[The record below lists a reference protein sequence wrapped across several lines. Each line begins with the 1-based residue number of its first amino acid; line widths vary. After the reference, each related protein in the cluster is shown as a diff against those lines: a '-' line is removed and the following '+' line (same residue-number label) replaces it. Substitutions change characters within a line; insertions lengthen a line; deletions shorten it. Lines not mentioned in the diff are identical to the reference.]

1 MTTLGEKIRTL
12 RKEKKLTQSEL
23 AGTELTKSMLSQ
35 IENGKATPS
44 MKTLHYLADKLGCDA
59 SFLLEEDANE
69 LAALIQKMEQY
80 IQDMRFKDVYET
92 LHPIVHDVL
101 PPTLNVARLYKQYAK
116 VATYTGNYD
125 VHAYTE
131 KAIIIFEKYALYRE
145 STETKLIS
153 YYSLFRHKKYNEC
166 LQLIHSIRDE
176 YKEKHLEM
184 DLIMQIEL
192 FWYEAIILLVLGN
205 YEGSK
210 EILLQTL
217 DFSKKNQVYYK
228 MDQYYCILSFQ
239 AILVK
244 DTEGYLHNLEKAKQ
258 FAIFTENTVS
268 LTTLHILQAY
278 FHNTITKQYEAA
290 LSHIETYGKELITKL
305 EPEKNG
311 FYFLEKGKALYGL
324 ERYHEALQALQQ
336 VTIPEYTHHPI
347 DQALLT
353 TAGSFRALCYM
364 HLEEIEQALYEAKQA
379 HTAMQDYHAPM
390 FSSFTEET
398 LQMIQKL

>member
-44 MKTLHYLADKLGCDA
+44 MKTLRYLADKLGCDA
-59 SFLLEEDANE
+59 SFLLEEDAIE
-69 LAALIQKMEQY
+69 LAALVQKMEQY
-80 IQDMRFKDVYET
+80 IKDMRFKDVYEI

-101 PPTLNVARLYKQYAK
+101 PSSLNAARLYKQYAK
-116 VATYTGNYD
+116 VATYMGNSDEHTYI
-125 VHAYTE
+125 E

-153 YYSLFRHKKYNEC
+153 YYSMFRHKQYNEC
-166 LQLIHSIRDE
+166 LQLIHYIRDE
-176 YKEKHLEM
+176 YNEKHLEM
-184 DLIMQIEL
+184 DLILQIEL
-192 FWYEAIILLVLGN
+192 YFYEAVILLALGN
-205 YEGSK
+205 YEECK
-210 EILLQTL
+210 AILLQTL
-217 DFSKKNQVYYK
+217 NFSKENQVYYR
-228 MDQYYCILSFQ
+228 MDEFYRILSFQ
-239 AILVK
+239 AIFVK

-258 FAIFTENTVS
+258 FAIFTENNLS
-268 LTTLHILQAY
+268 LSTLHLLQAY
-278 FHNTITKQYEAA
+278 FHNTITKQYEVA
-290 LSHIETYGKELITKL
+290 LSHVETYGKELIIKL
-305 EPEKNG
+305 ESEKNG
-311 FYFLEKGKALYGL
+311 FYYLEKGKALYGL
-324 ERYHEALQALQQ
+324 ERYHEALQTLQQ
-336 VTIPEYTHHPI
+336 VTIPDYTHHPI

-364 HLEEIEQALYEAKQA
+364 HLEDKEQALYEAQQA
-379 HTAMQDYHAPM
+379 HIAMQDYHAPM

>member
-59 SFLLEEDANE
+59 SFLLEEDSIE
-69 LAALIQKMEQY
+69 LASLVQKMEQY
-80 IQDMRFKDVYET
+80 IKDMRFKDVYEI

-101 PPTLNVARLYKQYAK
+101 PSTLNVARLYKQYAK
-116 VATYTGNYD
+116 VATYMGNSD
-125 VHAYTE
+125 VHTYIE
-131 KAIIIFEKYALYRE
+131 KTIIIFEKYALYRE

-153 YYSLFRHKKYNEC
+153 YYSLFRHKQYNEC

-192 FWYEAIILLVLGN
+192 FWYEAIILLALGN
-205 YEGSK
+205 YEECK
-210 EILLQTL
+210 AILLQTL
-217 DFSKKNQVYYK
+217 NFSKENQVYYR
-228 MDQYYCILSFQ
+228 MDEFYRILSFQ
-239 AILVK
+239 AIFVK

-258 FAIFTENTVS
+258 FATFTENTLS
-268 LTTLHILQAY
+268 LSTLHLLEGY
-278 FHNTITKQYEAA
+278 FHNTITKQYEVA
-290 LSHIETYGKELITKL
+290 LSHVETYGKELITQL
-305 EPEKNG
+305 ESEKNG
-311 FYFLEKGKALYGL
+311 FYYLEKGKALYGL
-324 ERYHEALQALQQ
+324 ERYHEALHELDQ
-336 VTIPEYTHHPI
+336 VTFPDYTHHPI

-364 HLEEIEQALYEAKQA
+364 HLEDKEQALYEAQQA
-379 HTAMQDYHAPM
+379 HNTMQDYHAPV
-390 FSSFTEET
+390 FSSFTKET

>member
-1 MTTLGEKIRTL
+1 MATLGEKIRTL

-23 AGTELTKSMLSQ
+23 AGTVLTKSMLSQ

-44 MKTLHYLADKLGCDA
+44 IKTLHYLADKLGCDA
-59 SFLLEEDANE
+59 SFLLEEENE
-69 LAALIQKMEQY
+69 YTTLVQKMEQY
-80 IQDMRFKDVYET
+80 IQEMRFKDVYET
-92 LHPIVHDVL
+92 LHPIVHNVL
-101 PPTLNVARLYKQYAK
+101 PSTLNAARLYKQYAK

-153 YYSLFRHKKYNEC
+153 YYSLFRHKEYNEC

-192 FWYEAIILLVLGN
+192 FWYEAIILLALGN
-205 YEGSK
+205 YEGCK
-210 EILLQTL
+210 DILLQTL
-217 DFSKKNQVYYK
+217 HFSKKNQVYYK
-228 MDQYYCILSFQ
+228 MDEFYRLLSYQ
-239 AILVK
+239 AIFVK

-258 FAIFTENTVS
+258 FAIFTENTLS
-268 LTTLHILQAY
+268 LTTLHLLQAY
-278 FHNTITKQYEAA
+278 FHNTITKQYEIA
-290 LSHIETYGKELITKL
+290 LSYVETYGKELITKL
-305 EPEKNG
+305 ESEKNG
-311 FYFLEKGKALYGL
+311 FYYLEKGKALYGL
-324 ERYHEALQALQQ
+324 KRYHEALHELDQ
-336 VTIPEYTHHPI
+336 VTIPTYTHHPI

-364 HLEEIEQALYEAKQA
+364 HLKDKEQALYEAKQA
-379 HTAMQDYHAPM
+379 HTAIQDYHAPM

>member
-59 SFLLEEDANE
+59 SFLLEEEANE
-69 LAALIQKMEQY
+69 LAALVQKMEQH
-80 IQDMRFKDVYET
+80 IQDMRFKDVHEI
-92 LHPIVHDVL
+92 LHPIVHGAL
-101 PPTLNVARLYKQYAK
+101 PSTLNAARLYKQYAK
-116 VATYTGNYD
+116 VTTYMGNYD

-145 STETKLIS
+145 NTETKLIS
-153 YYSLFRHKKYNEC
+153 YYSLFRQKQYNEC

-192 FWYEAIILLVLGN
+192 FWYEAILLLALGN
-205 YEGSK
+205 YEGCK
-210 EILLQTL
+210 DILLQTL
-217 DFSKKNQVYYK
+217 HFSKKNQVYYK
-228 MDQYYCILSFQ
+228 MDEFYRLLSYQ
-239 AILVK
+239 AIFVK

-258 FAIFTENTVS
+258 FAIFTENTLS
-268 LTTLHILQAY
+268 LTTLHLLQAY
-278 FHNTITKQYEAA
+278 FHNTITNQYEVA

-305 EPEKNG
+305 ESEKNG
-311 FYFLEKGKALYGL
+311 FYYLEKGKALYGSG
-324 ERYHEALQALQQ
+324 RYHEALHELDQ
-336 VTIPEYTHHPI
+336 VTIPTYTHHPI

-364 HLEEIEQALYEAKQA
+364 HLEDKEQALYEAKQA
-379 HTAMQDYHAPM
+379 HNAMQDYHAPM

-398 LQMIQKL
+398 LRMIQKL

>member
-23 AGTELTKSMLSQ
+23 AGRELTKSMLSQ

-59 SFLLEEDANE
+59 SFLLEEDTNE
-69 LAALIQKMEQY
+69 LTALVQEVEQY
-80 IQDMRFKDVYET
+80 IQNMRFKEVYEI
-92 LHPIVHDVL
+92 LHPIVHDAL
-101 PPTLNVARLYKQYAK
+101 PSTLNAARLYKQYAK

-125 VHAYTE
+125 VHAYIE

-153 YYSLFRHKKYNEC
+153 YYSLFRHKKYNKC

-192 FWYEAIILLVLGN
+192 FFYEAILLLALGN
-205 YEGSK
+205 YEGCK
-210 EILLQTL
+210 DILLQTL
-217 DFSKKNQVYYK
+217 NFSKKNQVYYK
-228 MDQYYCILSFQ
+228 MDQFYRILSFQ
-239 AILVK
+239 AILLK

-258 FAIFTENTVS
+258 FAVFTENTVS
-268 LTTLHILQAY
+268 LTILHILQAY

-311 FYFLEKGKALYGL
+311 FYYLEKGKALYGL
-324 ERYHEALQALQQ
+324 ERYHEALQTLQQ
-336 VTIPEYTHHPI
+336 VTIPDYTHHPI

-364 HLEEIEQALYEAKQA
+364 HLEDKEQALYEAQQA
-379 HTAMQDYHAPM
+379 HIAMQDYHAPV

>member
-69 LAALIQKMEQY
+69 LAALVQKMEQH
-80 IQDMRFKDVYET
+80 IQDMRFKEVYEI

-101 PPTLNVARLYKQYAK
+101 PPTLNAARLYKQYAK

-192 FWYEAIILLVLGN
+192 FWYEAIILLALGN

-228 MDQYYCILSFQ
+228 MDQYYRILSFQ

>member
-1 MTTLGEKIRTL
+1 MATLGEKIRTL

-59 SFLLEEDANE
+59 SFLLEEEASE
-69 LAALIQKMEQY
+69 LAALVQKMEQY
-80 IQDMRFKDVYET
+80 IQDMRFKEVYEI
-92 LHPIVHDVL
+92 LHPIVHDEL
-101 PPTLNVARLYKQYAK
+101 PSTLNAARLYKQYAR
-116 VATYTGNYD
+116 VVTYTGNYD
-125 VHAYTE
+125 VHTYIE

-145 STETKLIS
+145 STETKLIA
-153 YYSLFRHKKYNEC
+153 YHSLFRHKKFNEC
-166 LQLIHSIRDE
+166 FQLIHSLRDE
-176 YKEKHLEM
+176 YKEKLLEM
-184 DLIMQIEL
+184 DLIMQINL
-192 FWYEAIILLVLGN
+192 FLYEAFILLALGN
-205 YEGSK
+205 YEECK
-210 EILLQTL
+210 DILLQTL

-228 MDQYYCILSFQ
+228 MDDFYRILSFQ

-244 DTEGYLHNLEKAKQ
+244 DTEGYLHNLEKSKQ

-268 LTTLHILQAY
+268 LTTLHLLEAY

-324 ERYHEALQALQQ
+324 GRYHEALHELEQ
-336 VTIPEYTHHPI
+336 VTIPTYTHHPI

-364 HLEEIEQALYEAKQA
+364 HLENKKQALYEAKQA
-379 HTAMQDYHAPM
+379 HNAMQDYHAPV
-390 FSSFTEET
+390 FNSFTEET